1 MGIHS
6 SAAPS
11 SLHCYKKTIKVSGI
25 REHLHSPV
33 AFEYLGSVLQE
44 RRDFLK
50 DGGKEKRGE
59 TQRILWGANKVLQKN
74 VILVEDLVTFPENE
88 SSSLCQRI
96 KNNPQES

>member
-6 SAAPS
+6 SAAPY

-25 REHLHSPV
+25 RGHLHSPL

-44 RRDFLK
+44 TRDFLK

-59 TQRILWGANKVLQKN
+59 TQGILWGANNVLQKMP
-74 VILVEDLVTFPENE
+74 F
-88 SSSLCQRI
+88 
-96 KNNPQES
+96 